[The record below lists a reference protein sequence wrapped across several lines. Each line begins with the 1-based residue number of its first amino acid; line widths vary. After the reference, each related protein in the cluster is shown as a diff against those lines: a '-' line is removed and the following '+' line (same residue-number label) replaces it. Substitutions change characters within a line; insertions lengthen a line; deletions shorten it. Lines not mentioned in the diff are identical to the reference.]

1 MSEEKVSL
9 EELRMPVAQSR
20 IGYRIAKRL
29 IDIVGSAVLLL
40 LLAPL
45 FLVIAICIRLDSCGP
60 VVFRQT
66 RLGLGG
72 KPFTFYK
79 FRSMC
84 TDAEESR
91 KKILH
96 MNEVSGPV
104 FKIKQDPRVTRV
116 GKWLRR
122 YSIDELPQL
131 FNVLKG
137 NMSFVGPRPPLPDEV
152 RRYEKWQLERLSVV
166 PGITCLWQVS
176 GRSKLSFD
184 EWVQLDL
191 KYINSRSILLDFRI
205 LLKTIPAVIS
215 GEGAY

>member
-1 MSEEKVSL
+1 MSL